1 MNKEITVKDLISNL
15 NRKSLT
21 YDRDLKDVLRLIKYD
36 DYDSTW
42 INGIAKQVVTN
53 AHIKDD
59 KLWINTNK
67 EQNLTDT
74 AFILNFTNIDI
85 NPDDAVIDYN
95 LLISY
100 KIMDEIKESY
110 LYKLFYQAV
119 INARNDLI
127 RNDEISYHNIIEIFV
142 NILSKSI
149 NEIINITNDNLSNV
163 NLNEMIDNIN
173 IEE

>member
-36 DYDSTW
+36 DYDSMW
-42 INGIAKQVVTN
+42 INGIAEQIVTN